1 MTSEGAAFTMAPN
14 ASEAGAAMRR
24 VAAIVAAGALVL
36 GVGAGCSKIP
46 SDDLCQQ
53 ACKKYVEITGSVKR
67 EALNGL
73 PQDYKEKFDQK
84 IATDGKPIVDACVER
99 CKVEGSIAA
108 ADCMVEAKTAKD
120 LDACRAQFG
129 VAK

>member
-1 MTSEGAAFTMAPN
+1 
-14 ASEAGAAMRR
+14 MRR
-24 VAAIVAAGALVL
+24 VAAIVIAGL
-36 GVGAGCSKIP
+36 GLAFAVGCSKIP
-46 SDDLCQQ
+46 SDELCLE
-53 ACKKYVEITGSVKR
+53 ACKNYVDKTGVAKR

-73 PQDYKEKFDQK
+73 PQEYKDKFDKK
-84 IATDGKPIVDACVER
+84 IDTDGKPIVDACVER

-108 ADCMVEAKTAKD
+108 ADCLVEAKTPKD